1 MTDAQFAEEYNIS
14 AKTVSRTLQ
23 VLEDKKLISRYT
35 ITQASKRVRLLT
47 LYDETDKMTDSPIL
61 ETDKMTFSININ
73 SKI

>member
-61 ETDKMTFSININ
+61 ETDKMTFSINID